1 MQSSLDQVVTAY
13 EKARA
18 RADVANDLLSD
29 ALRMAV
35 VDMRDAGAT
44 VREIALHL
52 RVPKSTVWRHL
63 KTAPR
68 DEPPMWGNRDEYLRA
83 RREIWS
89 HAPDSPD
96 ANLDWCPWA
105 WEDTAEGR
113 SVRRVPSGPPAVLA
127 RSGNDDSPRPDWL
140 ASQYH
145 ADVKAMGNAARTAF
159 EEKDTEGEAAVTAA
173 CWVHRHLRWPERD
186 TDDLR
191 RAFILAGGLPT
202 HPDTLSPDEQ
212 QEMLRRA
219 RDAAVRWN
227 KRQGRRHE
235 RLRRQNGVNEDLLR
249 EVENDLLDIVRL
261 LDRAAQ
267 GKPVTPIQ
275 LSRGDTDVE

>member
-13 EKARA
+13 GKARA
-18 RADVANDLLSD
+18 RADVATDLLSD
-29 ALRMAV
+29 TLRMAV

-105 WEDTAEGR
+105 WEDTAN
-113 SVRRVPSGPPAVLA
+113 RRPFSSYQVAGASARCSRNGPFHTCELNSLSSRAL
-127 RSGNDDSPRPDWL
+127 
-140 ASQYH
+140 
-145 ADVKAMGNAARTAF
+145 KAENF
-159 EEKDTEGEAAVTAA
+159 
-173 CWVHRHLRWPERD
+173 
-186 TDDLR
+186 
-191 RAFILAGGLPT
+191 AGAPPT
-202 HPDTLSPDEQ
+202 
-212 QEMLRRA
+212 
-219 RDAAVRWN
+219 
-227 KRQGRRHE
+227 
-235 RLRRQNGVNEDLLR
+235 
-249 EVENDLLDIVRL
+249 
-261 LDRAAQ
+261 
-267 GKPVTPIQ
+267 
-275 LSRGDTDVE
+275 